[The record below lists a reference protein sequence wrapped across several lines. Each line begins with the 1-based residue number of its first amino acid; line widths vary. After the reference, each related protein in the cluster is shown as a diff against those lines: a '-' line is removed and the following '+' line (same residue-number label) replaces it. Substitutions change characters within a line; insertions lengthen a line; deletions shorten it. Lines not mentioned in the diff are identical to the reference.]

1 MTADF
6 WSRASSARL
15 GPRSSAAGTL
25 DQATH
30 ERLLD
35 ATDRLVRQVGL
46 TKTSMADVARTAGVA
61 RGTLY
66 RYFESREVLLEA
78 LAQRTTEQ
86 FFAEVGEAMDRQPT
100 LSEQLGE
107 FSEMT
112 IRSIHPDAEVP
123 PNHQAVMIRMLVTE
137 SAQALR
143 RTARFLRSYV
153 DAAHARGE
161 VRADLGIDDAS
172 EWLARVLLSFTIF
185 QAAISYEADD
195 PHSVRLFV
203 QRYAIRGLAGK

>member
-1 MTADF
+1 MTTDL
-6 WSRASSARL
+6 WSRGDPAR
-15 GPRSSAAGTL
+15 PESRPSAAGIL

-46 TKTSMADVARTAGVA
+46 TKTNMSDVARTAGVA

-66 RYFESREVLLEA
+66 RYFESREALFEA
-78 LAQRTTEQ
+78 LTQRTTER
-86 FFAEVGEAMDRQPT
+86 FFAEVAGAMDRQPN
-100 LSEQLGE
+100 LSGQLGE
-107 FSEMT
+107 FSQMM
-112 IRSIHPDAEVP
+112 IRSIHPDLEAP
-123 PNHQAVMIRMLVTE
+123 PNNQAVMIRLLATQN
-137 SAQALR
+137 AQALR
-143 RTARFLRSYV
+143 RTAGFLRSYV

-161 VRADLGIDDAS
+161 LRADLDINDAS

-185 QAAISYEADD
+185 QASISYEADD

-203 QRYAIRGLAGK
+203 QRYAIAGLAGE